1 SIPALIKCA
10 ISTCVGNALRVLAIP
25 GLHQVLDGGRLS
37 TNTAYYLNSI
47 DASGKSLCTGSAHN
61 KGHPRKLTVPDQGV
75 GQGREHASHPAP
87 QAAVHGHAV
96 PQAAGR
102 LAPPGQWQR
111 LPG

>member
-47 DASGKSLCTGSAHN
+47 EVSGLRTLSS
-61 KGHPRKLTVPDQGV
+61 PRKLY
-75 GQGREHASHPAP
+75 S
-87 QAAVHGHAV
+87 
-96 PQAAGR
+96 
-102 LAPPGQWQR
+102 L
-111 LPG
+111 LLLY